1 MGGNLLITVGAL
13 ALLSILILT
22 VNNNIM
28 NNEVSLT
35 ESEIVITGVSLAQSL
50 IDEIKTKAFD
60 QVEITGTINSPNDLS
75 STLGPESGENIS
87 MPDTSGNQV
96 FASLTT
102 YNDVDDY
109 NGYSRLV
116 NTDIAENFLLT
127 CQVQY
132 VSVSNPENVSGSR
145 TYCKRISVTVTS
157 PFFTT
162 LPSVQIRSAVTY

>member
-1 MGGNLLITVGAL
+1 MGGNLLITLGAMSLVGL
-13 ALLSILILT
+13 LILT
-22 VNNNIM
+22 TINGLS
-28 NNEVSLT
+28 NNEMTIS

-75 STLGPESGENIS
+75 SSLGPETGENIS

-145 TYCKRISVTVTS
+145 TFCKRISVTVTS
-157 PFFTT
+157 PFFST

>member
-1 MGGNLLITVGAL
+1 MGGNLLITLGAMSL
-13 ALLSILILT
+13 IGLLILT
-22 VNNNIM
+22 TINGLS
-28 NNEVSLT
+28 NNEITIS
-35 ESEIVITGVSLAQSL
+35 ESEFVITGVSLAQSL

-96 FASLTT
+96 FASLTI

>member
-1 MGGNLLITVGAL
+1 MGGNLLMTLGAMSLVG
-13 ALLSILILT
+13 LLIFTTL
-22 VNNNIM
+22 NNLS
-28 NNEVSLT
+28 NNEITIS

-60 QVEITGTINSPNDLS
+60 QVEITGTINSPNDLTS
-75 STLGPESGENIS
+75 SLGPETGENIS
-87 MPDTSGNQV
+87 MPDTSSSQS
-96 FASLTT
+96 FSSLTT

-132 VSVSNPENVSGSR
+132 VSVSNPNSVSGTR
-145 TYCKRISVTVTS
+145 TYCKRITITVTS
-157 PFFTT
+157 PFFST
-162 LPSVQIRSAVTY
+162 LPSVQISSAVTY